1 MLNFLHNLKN
11 GKYVIFSIPNNSTVN
26 NQKYFCPLDAK
37 AYVQAEQQ
45 VNHLSFE
52 CANLKQYGDIYMKK
66 KCSSDWSQDR
76 PKIKTACENPGKAL
90 DQDPFGST
98 PVTSMDSGFTYKNY
112 FCAVCNYDSVDVR
125 FWRPRLECPTLT
137 SYSNRFHNL
146 TKDFVK
152 DNLIANEAGRW
163 GINIDTSGVKV
174 FHECTIGNFCSLL
187 TVE

>member
-1 MLNFLHNLKN
+1 
-11 GKYVIFSIPNNSTVN
+11 
-26 NQKYFCPLDAK
+26 
-37 AYVQAEQQ
+37 
-45 VNHLSFE
+45 
-52 CANLKQYGDIYMKK
+52 MKK

-174 FHECTIGNFCSLL
+174 FHECTIGNFFSLTTEL
-187 TVE
+187 MFKNIVIEIY